1 MKKPKLL
8 LDENIGPVVA
18 GQLREAGYEAVSIF
32 EEMRGVEDSA
42 VLDRAMEEQRV
53 VVTLDRD
60 FGALIFRDSKHHVGV
75 LYLRLRK
82 ESAENIA
89 KVLLNAL
96 SIHGQELQGKFV
108 VVSDYR
114 IRIRK

>member
-1 MKKPKLL
+1 MKEPKLL
-8 LDENIGPVVA
+8 LDENIGSVVA
-18 GQLREAGYEAVSIF
+18 ARLRQEGYDFVSVF
-32 EEMRGVEDSA
+32 EEMRGAEDAA
-42 VLDRAMEEQRV
+42 VLAQAIKEQRV

-82 ESAENIA
+82 ESAEHIT
-89 KVLLNAL
+89 KVLLNVL
-96 SIHGQELQGKFV
+96 FEHGEELQGKFV